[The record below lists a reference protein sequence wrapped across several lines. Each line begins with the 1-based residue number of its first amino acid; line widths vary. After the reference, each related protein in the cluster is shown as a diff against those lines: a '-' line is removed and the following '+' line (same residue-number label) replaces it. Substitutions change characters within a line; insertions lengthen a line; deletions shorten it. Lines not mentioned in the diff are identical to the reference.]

1 MAHDTPPVYVSNT
14 RQLQGFVSLNKIE
27 KLRLFVEITENKDD
41 EMNRNDIARET
52 SKTFFSL
59 AQKQNF
65 QKLNPE
71 TKTTVGV
78 TMVAVWRSDRPWI

>member
-41 EMNRNDIARET
+41 
-52 SKTFFSL
+52 
-59 AQKQNF
+59 
-65 QKLNPE
+65 
-71 TKTTVGV
+71 
-78 TMVAVWRSDRPWI
+78 